1 MFINITINNYIEK
14 KEVNRNSYE
23 IIVTYEMRIPGQNFP
38 YYEALHFTIFLN
50 ILLIFKG
57 RFFKL
62 LF

>member
-1 MFINITINNYIEK
+1 MFINITINNYIE

-23 IIVTYEMRIPGQNFP
+23 IIVTYEIRIPGKNFP
-38 YYEALHFTIFLN
+38 YYEALHFIIFLN